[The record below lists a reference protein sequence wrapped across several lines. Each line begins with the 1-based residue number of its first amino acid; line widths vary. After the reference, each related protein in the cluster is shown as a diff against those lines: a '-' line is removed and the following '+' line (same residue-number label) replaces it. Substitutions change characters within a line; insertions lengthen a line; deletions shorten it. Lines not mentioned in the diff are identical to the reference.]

1 MKSPTTVSQTSLIT
15 IPNSTAPSKPIKPN
29 ISTPEEREEMS
40 LEEMSLEGMEEKL
53 QEIEEKLEDLKEKL
67 GIEIQQLKEISRAVS
82 MNISFKK

>member
-1 MKSPTTVSQTSLIT
+1 MSIRFNQTPVSQTSLIT

-53 QEIEEKLEDLKEKL
+53 QEIEEKLEDLKEMNNRL
-67 GIEIQQLKEISRAVS
+67 GIEIQQQKENR
-82 MNISFKK
+82 